1 MPDPISWTLIGIF
14 IFLHFFF
21 SASETAL
28 ACTNRFKMQIK
39 ADYGNRSAK
48 TVLKVI
54 EHYDRALMTVL
65 ICNNIVAIAISS
77 LSTILFYNYL
87 KSSGISE
94 YASLISSIIM
104 SFAVYIFGDALPKT
118 IAKAIPDTLSIIT
131 VYPTYGLMFILWPIT
146 IVFELLTNLINKIFK
161 QKKSEDFTEEDF
173 ENVVEKVSD
182 EGLFE
187 EEQSEIIQNSLDFAD
202 TKVKE
207 VFTPIDKVYAIN
219 IKGLTHERL
228 GEILAS
234 TRYSRIPVYNGTFD
248 HFVGVLHV
256 KIYLEAFLKN
266 ENVSIRKTLV
276 KPYYVYQNVTIDDL
290 FNGFKKHHTHLA
302 LVTNSTKRVIGMV
315 TMEDVLEELVS
326 DISEPAT
333 ISKGDKK

>member
-14 IFLHFFF
+14 IFLSFFF

-28 ACTNRFKMQIK
+28 ACCNRFKMQIK
-39 ADYGNRSAK
+39 ADDGSHAAK
-48 TVLKVI
+48 TVLKLI
-54 EHYDRALMTVL
+54 DHYGRALTTVL
-65 ICNNIVAIAISS
+65 IGNNVVAIAISS
-77 LSTILFYNYL
+77 ISTILFYNYL
-87 KSSGISE
+87 KNTGMAD
-94 YASLISSIIM
+94 YASLISSAIM
-104 SFAVYIFGDALPKT
+104 TFVVYIFGDALAKT
-118 IAKAIPDTLSIIT
+118 IAKAIPDTFSLIAI
-131 VYPTYGLMFILWPIT
+131 YPTYGLMILLFPIT
-146 IVFELLTNLINKIFK
+146 IIFELLSKLVDKIFK
-161 QKKSEDFTEEDF
+161 QKKDEDFTEEDF

-207 VFTPIDKVYAIN
+207 VFTPIDRVYAIN
-219 IKGLTHERL
+219 IKGLTHEKL
-228 GEILAS
+228 GEILA
-234 TRYSRIPVYNGTFD
+234 TTKYSRIPVYNGDYD
-248 HFVGVLHV
+248 HFIGVLHV

-302 LVTNSTKRVIGMV
+302 LVTNSTKKVIGMV

-326 DISEPAT
+326 DISEP
-333 ISKGDKK
+333 SNMKGDKK